1 MDIGKVQKKVM
12 TLVYIRNEDKVLLGM
27 KKRGF
32 GQGKHLV
39 AQNSNKKFKNLKAV
53 SCI

>member
-1 MDIGKVQKKVM
+1 MESKNVQKKVM

-32 GQGKHLV
+32 GEGKFCSKCN
-39 AQNSNKKFKNLKAV
+39 A
-53 SCI
+53 

>member
-27 KKRGF
+27 KTRGL
-32 GQGKHLV
+32 GQGK
-39 AQNSNKKFKNLKAV
+39 K
-53 SCI
+53 I